1 MKMTGRVALLF
12 CFLMVSGLSY
22 ASDITLGTAGTFA
35 VLGASTVTNTAT
47 PTFLNGDLGVY
58 PGTSIT
64 GFFAIDG
71 GSGIVNG
78 TIHITD
84 AVAQQAQAD
93 ALTAYNAAKSQAVTQ
108 TLTGQDLG
116 GLTLTPGVYFFA
128 SSADLTGKLT
138 LNEEGL
144 TDAVF
149 VFQIG
154 STLTTATGSSAA
166 SVVVINPGS
175 GDSVYWQVG
184 SSATL
189 GSYTEFIGSILAD
202 QSITLDTGANIACG
216 NAIALNAAVTLDDN
230 NVSTGGCGI
239 PSTSTATP
247 ELSTSLLLATFLLA
261 AGAASI
267 TRARAR
273 V

>member
-1 MKMTGRVALLF
+1 
-12 CFLMVSGLSY
+12 
-22 ASDITLGTAGTFA
+22 
-35 VLGASTVTNTAT
+35 
-47 PTFLNGDLGVY
+47 
-58 PGTSIT
+58 
-64 GFFAIDG
+64 
-71 GSGIVNG
+71 
-78 TIHITD
+78 
-84 AVAQQAQAD
+84 
-93 ALTAYNAAKSQAVTQ
+93 
-108 TLTGQDLG
+108 
-116 GLTLTPGVYFFA
+116 
-128 SSADLTGKLT
+128 
-138 LNEEGL
+138 
-144 TDAVF
+144 
-149 VFQIG
+149 
-154 STLTTATGSSAA
+154 
-166 SVVVINPGS
+166 
-175 GDSVYWQVG
+175 VYWQVG